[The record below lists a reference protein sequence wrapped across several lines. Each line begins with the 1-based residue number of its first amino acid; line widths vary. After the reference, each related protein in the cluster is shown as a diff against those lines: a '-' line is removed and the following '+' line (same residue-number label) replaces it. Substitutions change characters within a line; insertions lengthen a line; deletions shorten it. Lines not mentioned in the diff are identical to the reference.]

1 MRESVLIR
9 KNSLS
14 KRADNYRLIFDFNGA
29 LAETE
34 GAHGKLLTEAFTLI
48 KNLLL
53 TGIYLKPCS
62 I

>member
-1 MRESVLIR
+1 MKVNVLLR
-9 KNSLS
+9 NNSLS

-48 KNLLL
+48 KKFVIDRN
-53 TGIYLKPCS
+53 KS
-62 I
+62 